1 MKLNIG
7 KHIYSALN
15 AIVVTPA
22 ATPNGLPVLLTVFPV
37 VADFNVDNP
46 TTPFAVYQRT
56 GCQPEFTKDGFDGD
70 IVHSY
75 SVTVADNDYNN
86 TVNLAEKVADA
97 IIGLSYQVKTDI
109 RFGQVQLTDLT
120 EDFVEGIYM
129 QTLQFEINTTE
140 I

>member
-15 AIVVTPA
+15 TIVVTPA
-22 ATPNGLPVLLTVFPV
+22 VTANDSPVLLTVFPV
-37 VADFNVDNP
+37 VADFNTADP

-56 GCQPEFTKDGFDGD
+56 GCQPEFTKDGFTGET
-70 IVHSY
+70 VHSY

-97 IIGLSYQVKTDI
+97 IIGLSYQMKTDI

-120 EDFVEGIYM
+120 EDFVEGIYT